1 MVQCLAK
8 FSSCRSPPAPHLTL
22 CHQSHGVLR
31 ARGHG
36 HHTLL
41 LELRG
46 ELQKPA
52 PAPNFVTAQPTV
64 AMPGTPVMTRKPTPP
79 ALDEDGAS
87 LL

>member
-1 MVQCLAK
+1 MWQRHLAK
-8 FSSCRSPPAPHLTL
+8 
-22 CHQSHGVLR
+22 
-31 ARGHG
+31 ARETSKILVQRMAD